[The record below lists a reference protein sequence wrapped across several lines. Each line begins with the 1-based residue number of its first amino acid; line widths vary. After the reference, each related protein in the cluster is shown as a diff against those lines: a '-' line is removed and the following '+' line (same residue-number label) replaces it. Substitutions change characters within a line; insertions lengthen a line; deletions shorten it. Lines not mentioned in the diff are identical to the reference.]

1 MSVRGHV
8 REGNVTRRRSDVKG
22 RASGSRMR
30 IPLDLSIALRYLL
43 KRQGGGFLTVI
54 ATIAILGIAVGVMA
68 LFIALGLMT
77 GLQGEI
83 RTRILGATAHV
94 SVFKSRGEAFDDP
107 TGVAAKV
114 GALPGIAGAAP
125 SFYGQALI
133 SSPSSQRVATIKGI
147 SGAEGKITDLP
158 KQVIEGSLD
167 DLPPHGEGFP
177 GIVLGREIATQLAV
191 GPSDIVTLTI
201 PRGRLTPFGLMPQL
215 AKFRVAGIAKTGLY
229 EFDAGWSW
237 IALLEAER
245 LLAPSGSG
253 SVMVEARLKDMYA
266 VGAAQAEI
274 IRAVGSGYVTTD
286 WIETNRSLFEALQ
299 LEKIAIAL
307 TIGLVMAVAAL
318 NIVATLIIMVTEKRR
333 SIAVLMSLGATREL
347 IRRVFVWQGAAL
359 GLMGTLIG
367 ALAGTTA
374 CLVLD
379 RFRLIK
385 IPADVYQVAYLP
397 FKLLPGDAALVI
409 AGSLLVSL
417 VATLYPAGKAASLLP
432 TEGLRSE

>member
-1 MSVRGHV
+1 
-8 REGNVTRRRSDVKG
+8 
-22 RASGSRMR
+22 MR

-54 ATIAILGIAVGVMA
+54 AAIAVLGIAVGVMA

-83 RTRILGATAHV
+83 RGRILGATAHV
-94 SVFKSRGEAFDDP
+94 SVFKSRGELFEDP
-107 TGVAAKV
+107 TGIAAKV
-114 GALPGIAGAAP
+114 GALPGVLGAAP

-147 SGAEGKITDLP
+147 SGQEGQVTDLP

-177 GIVLGREIATQLAV
+177 GIVLGREIATSLAV

-201 PRGRLTPFGLMPQL
+201 PRGRLTPFGQMPLL

-229 EFDAGWSW
+229 EFDAGWAW

-266 VGAAQAEI
+266 VDEAQTEI
-274 IRAVGSGYVTTD
+274 VRAVGSGYVTTD

-307 TIGLVMAVAAL
+307 TIGLIMAVAAL

-347 IRRVFVWQGAAL
+347 VRRVFVWQGAVL
-359 GLMGTLIG
+359 GLVGTTLGAVVG
-367 ALAGTTA
+367 ALA

-379 RFRLIK
+379 RFQIIK

-397 FKLLPGDAALVI
+397 FKLLPQDAAMVV

-417 VATLYPAGKAASLLP
+417 IATLYPAGKAAALLP

>member
-1 MSVRGHV
+1 
-8 REGNVTRRRSDVKG
+8 
-22 RASGSRMR
+22 MR
-30 IPLDLSIALRYLL
+30 IPLDLKIALRYLL

-54 ATIAILGIAVGVMA
+54 ASIAVLGIAVGVMA

-83 RTRILGATAHV
+83 KGRILGATAHV
-94 SVFKSRGEAFDDP
+94 SVFKSRGEPFDDP
-107 TGVAAKV
+107 TGIAARV
-114 GALPGIAGAAP
+114 GALPGILGAAP

-147 SGAEGKITDLP
+147 SGAEGRITDLP
-158 KQVIEGSLD
+158 KQVIEGSLA

-177 GIVLGREIATQLAV
+177 GIVLGHVIATALAV
-191 GPSDIVTLTI
+191 SPSDIVTLTI
-201 PRGRLTPFGLMPQL
+201 PRGRLTPFGLMPQV

-229 EFDAGWSW
+229 EFDAGWAW

-253 SVMVEARLKDMYA
+253 SVMVEARLQDMYE
-266 VGAAQAEI
+266 VDQAQAAI
-274 IRAVGSGYVTTD
+274 IRAVGPGYVTTD

-299 LEKIAIAL
+299 LEKVAIAL
-307 TIGLVMAVAAL
+307 TIGLIMAVAAL

-347 IRRVFVWQGAAL
+347 IRRVFVWQGAVL
-359 GLMGTLIG
+359 GLAGTLIG
-367 ALAGTTA
+367 AAVGAIA
-374 CLVLD
+374 CFVLD
-379 RFRLIK
+379 RFQLIK

-397 FKLLPGDAALVI
+397 FKLLPADAGLVI
-409 AGSLLVSL
+409 TGSLLVSL